1 MLAKLV
7 TLPTPGMATPCQ
19 VRPSSDNFSRCESR
33 SRHCGTAM
41 ALPDDRSPRTV
52 QALGGAT
59 ALVAG
64 WRPALRAPPIC
75 ASTEAGP
82 ACDCRPVERAGDG
95 RLSPRD
101 ITC

>member
-19 VRPSSDNFSRCESR
+19 VRPASDNVSRCESR
-33 SRHCGTAM
+33 SRHGGTAM

-52 QALGGAT
+52 KPLGGAT
-59 ALVAG
+59 ALAAG
-64 WRPALRAPPIC
+64 WRSALRAAPIC

-82 ACDCRPVERAGDG
+82 DCDCRSLERGGDG
-95 RLSPRD
+95 RLSARD
-101 ITC
+101 I